1 MVAMRFRAILFALLL
16 AGGLLPIAAPA
27 QRPTSL
33 KAASLPFD
41 VGDARAVVLFFIASD
56 CPISNRTLPEMLRV
70 QHEFAARHVKF
81 WFVYPNLTETPA
93 AIREHEATYG
103 IKEEALTDPQQQL
116 ARLTG
121 ANVTPEAAI
130 LVPHTGIKDGSSS
143 GLRTVYV
150 GRLDDRYLSLGTERP
165 APTRH
170 DLETSLAAVLDGRP
184 VPAPGGP
191 PIGCSIV
198 NTK

>member
-1 MVAMRFRAILFALLL
+1 MLFRAFSLALSLS
-16 AGGLLPIAAPA
+16 AVLLPFTATA
-27 QRPTSL
+27 QRPASL
-33 KAASLPFD
+33 KAAPLPDAKAASLPLD
-41 VGDARAVVLFFIASD
+41 AGEARAVVLFFIASD

-70 QHEFAARHVKF
+70 EHEYAAQHVKF

-93 AIREHEATYG
+93 SIHEHEAAYG
-103 IKEEALTDPQQQL
+103 LRDEALTDPHQQL

-121 ANVTPEAAI
+121 ASITPEAAV
-130 LVPHTGIKDGSSS
+130 LVPQGGS
-143 GLRTVYV
+143 LHTVYL
-150 GRLDDRYLSLGTERP
+150 GRVDDRYLSLGTERP

-170 DLETSLAAVLDGRP
+170 DLEASLAAVLNGHP

-198 NTK
+198 NTR